1 MNSPGSVENENRIL
15 RLWTPLILR
24 SVLITASITLLVG
37 LVMSTRS
44 PDYFVSRFRSV
55 QSGKT
60 VHVVLRWQE
69 LTTGIA
75 HGNPHAIITLGL
87 VVLTLVPIVRVAFT
101 FVLFVKERDTVFVAA
116 TAYVLAG
123 LIAGILL
130 GRIG

>member
-24 SVLITASITLLVG
+24 SVLITASVTLLVG

-44 PDYFVSRFRSV
+44 PDYFVSRFRTV
-55 QSGKT
+55 QSGQT
-60 VHVVLRWQE
+60 VHVVLHWQA

-101 FVLFVKERDTVFVAA
+101 LVLFVKERDAVFVAA
-116 TAYVLAG
+116 TAYVLAA
-123 LIAGILL
+123 LIAGVLL

>member
-1 MNSPGSVENENRIL
+1 MNSRGSVDNETRIL

-24 SVLITASITLLVG
+24 TVLITASLTLLVG
-37 LVMSTRS
+37 LVMSTGS
-44 PDYFVSRFRSV
+44 PDYYGSRFRSV

-60 VHVVLRWQE
+60 LHVALHWKA

-75 HGNPHAIITLGL
+75 HGDPHAIITLGL

-101 FVLFVKERDTVFVAA
+101 FVLFVKARDRVFVAA

-123 LIAGILL
+123 LITGILL